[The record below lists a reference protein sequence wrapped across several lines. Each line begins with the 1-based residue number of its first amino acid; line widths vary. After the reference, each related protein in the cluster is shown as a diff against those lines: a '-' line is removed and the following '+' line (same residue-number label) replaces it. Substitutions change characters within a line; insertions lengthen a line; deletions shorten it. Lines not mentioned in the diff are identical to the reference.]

1 MSARTQEI
9 ASMMNMLPENE
20 QNLAYEVM
28 RRMVLAWDPD
38 FTKATP
44 AEAASMKK
52 SMAEYERGEVVKF
65 DDIDW
70 NAEPIH

>member
-1 MSARTQEI
+1 MLD
-9 ASMMNMLPENE
+9 MLPENE

-28 RRMVLAWDPD
+28 QRLVLAWDSD

-44 AEAASMKK
+44 AETASMKK

-70 NAEPIH
+70 EAEPVQ

>member
-9 ASMMNMLPENE
+9 ASMMDMLPENE

-28 RRMVLAWDPD
+28 RRIIQAWDSD

-44 AEAASMKK
+44 AEAASMEK
-52 SMAEYERGEVVKF
+52 SMAEYERGEVVKM

-70 NAEPIH
+70 DAEPIH